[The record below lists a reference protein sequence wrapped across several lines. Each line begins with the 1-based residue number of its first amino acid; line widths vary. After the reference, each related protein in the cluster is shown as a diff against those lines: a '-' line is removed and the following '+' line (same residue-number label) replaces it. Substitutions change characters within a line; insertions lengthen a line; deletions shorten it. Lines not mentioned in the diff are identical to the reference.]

1 LREDK
6 EVEETIDSQ
15 VLGLAIHET
24 LEKLYRP
31 YQNMVLTLETIDK
44 MLPLYQATLDNSFRK
59 KFKGSDV
66 AYGKNLLLVR
76 VASILV
82 KKFLEKEKERIGDL
96 RENGSAVTVTYLEK
110 PLADRISIGFGDK
123 SLDVK
128 LKGFVDRIDRIGE
141 EWMIMDYKS
150 GSVSPSV
157 LKFTDWN
164 ELKEDSDLGKVV
176 QLYTYAYLFRHG
188 RSEKTV
194 NIRAGII
201 SLRKLNEGF
210 MQVPSLSSVEKN
222 GSLIG
227 EEDLAEFEKILREIL
242 EEVYD
247 FSIPFRQTEDVKRC
261 ENCDF
266 VNLCNR

>member
-31 YQNMVLTLETIDK
+31 YQYLVLTEEAIDK
-44 MLPLYQATLDNSFRK
+44 MLPLYQATLDHAFKK
-59 KFKGSDV
+59 KFKGSDM
-66 AYGKNLLLVR
+66 AFGKNLLLVR

-82 KKFLEKEKERIGDL
+82 KKFLEKEKELIGNL
-96 RENGSAVTVTYLEK
+96 RKEGAAPIVSYLEK
-110 PLADRISIGFGDK
+110 PLAGRIEIGFGDK
-123 SLDVK
+123 VLDIN
-128 LKGFVDRIDRIGE
+128 LKGFVDRIDKIGE
-141 EWMIMDYKS
+141 EWRIIDYKS

-157 LKFTDWN
+157 LKFAEWD
-164 ELKEDSDLGKVV
+164 ELKEDSGLAKIV

-188 RSEKTV
+188 RSEKAI

-201 SLRKLNEGF
+201 SLKKLNEGF
-210 MQVPSLSSVEKN
+210 MQVPSLFSAEKN
-222 GSLIG
+222 DSLIG
-227 EEDLAEFEKILREIL
+227 DEDLAAFEKILKEIL

-247 FSIPFRQTEDVKRC
+247 LGTPFMQTEDVKRC

-266 VNLCNR
+266 VNLCDR